1 MWNKVKLSKREKNL
15 LIGLGIVFLFWGYYH
30 FIISPQLKNLG
41 VKQKDKT
48 YYENEPVK
56 AQTIIA
62 SEKEI
67 DNKFTY
73 MNNEIESLSKKYFP
87 KIDQSRFIFLINELL
102 EGTDLFIQNIS
113 FSTQRTEGIG
123 DALVEAM
130 SVTLPYEGEYSS
142 LILFLERIREYSPKA
157 IIKDVSIG
165 INEKKLLSGTILLD
179 FYSLPDLVEDV
190 SSGYLFDSGEINP
203 DPFYSFE
210 DDFIMDDGYYGGFYR
225 EVELS
230 NVRIGFDNPRV
241 LIEGFDNK
249 VLDFVPSHPS
259 IKGETATNKN
269 SKQGDSS
276 LGLYYS
282 FPPIQDT
289 KHVHVVLNSGE
300 GVIFK
305 PPESIGLWV
314 YSYDST
320 KHGINLG
327 MKDKK
332 GEKYDISLYDNIDWV
347 GWKHLR
353 ADVPQDNSL
362 YPVEIE
368 RIIVDIES
376 VDDGKGTLLFDAL
389 EAFYIIDIPVTDDR
403 SIGNHRL
410 YDVRVGDTLGG
421 ISKAF
426 YGDTLHQDIIKK
438 YNGINSDSDLKPG
451 KIIII
456 PNVRQESDDIQQE
469 VIDSE

>member
-1 MWNKVKLSKREKNL
+1 MGLNKRERNL
-15 LIGLGIVFLFWGYYH
+15 LIGLGVVLLFWGYYR
-30 FIISPQLKNLG
+30 FIILPQSKNLAS
-41 VKQKDKT
+41 KREDRT
-48 YYENEPVK
+48 RYENELIEI
-56 AQTIIA
+56 QTVIA

-67 DNKFTY
+67 DNRFAQI
-73 MNNEIESLSKKYFP
+73 NDEIDVLSEKYFS
-87 KIDQSRFIFLINELL
+87 KIDQSRFILLINELL
-102 EGTDLFIQNIS
+102 EGTGLFIQNIS
-113 FSTQRTEGIG
+113 FAPQRTEGIG
-123 DALVEAM
+123 DALVEVM
-130 SVTLPYEGEYSS
+130 SVTLPYEGEYPS
-142 LILFLERIREYSPKA
+142 LILFLERIREHIPKTV
-157 IIKDVSIG
+157 IQNMNIRIK
-165 INEKKLLSGTILLD
+165 ERELLSGTILLD
-179 FYSLPDLVEDV
+179 FYSLPDLVRDT
-190 SSGYLFDSGEINP
+190 SMAYLFDSSEINP